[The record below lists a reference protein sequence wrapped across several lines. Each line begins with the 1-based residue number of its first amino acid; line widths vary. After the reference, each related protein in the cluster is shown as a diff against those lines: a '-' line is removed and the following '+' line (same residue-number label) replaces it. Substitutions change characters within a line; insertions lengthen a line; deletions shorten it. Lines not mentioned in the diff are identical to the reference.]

1 LFRTTRLGRVLPMA
15 QTPVR
20 PRKKRNRKTERKY
33 ADRPRIDSITTF
45 DTLTLGELM
54 RLRYGDEPSKTKKN
68 KK

>member
-1 LFRTTRLGRVLPMA
+1 MA

-20 PRKKRNRKTERKY
+20 PRKNRNRKTERKY
-33 ADRPRIDSITTF
+33 AVRPRIDSVTTH

-54 RLRYGDEPSKTKKN
+54 RLRYGDDWQKTKKG

>member
-1 LFRTTRLGRVLPMA
+1 MLQTTRIGKVPLMA

-20 PRKKRNRKTERKY
+20 PRKNRNRKTERKY
-33 ADRPRIDSITTF
+33 ADRPRIDSVTTH

-54 RLRYGDEPSKTKKN
+54 RLRYGDDWQKTKKG

>member
-1 LFRTTRLGRVLPMA
+1 MA